1 MSANAALAERFE
13 MLARLME
20 LQDEGGTGDK
30 FKVLAHSKA
39 ARIIADLTQSLPDL
53 AKGPDAK
60 KHLLAIEGIGPKI
73 ADKILEFATTG
84 TIAELDER
92 LNQVPAGLL
101 RLMEIP
107 GLGPKTVRLLWKERG
122 VTDLA
127 SLQRIIN
134 DGSILTVPRM
144 GAKVVENLKQSIAF
158 QQSSGG
164 RLPLGLAAPIARR
177 IVEAMEKVPGVERVA
192 FAGSLR
198 RGKDTIG
205 DIDILCASTKP
216 AAALAAFLR
225 QPGVLQVLN
234 EGETK
239 ASVRLAVDSD
249 LGRWSGAGGVEGD
262 GNGAVG
268 PSVQVDLRLIPLV
281 SWGAAL
287 AYFTG
292 SKDHNVKMRELALAR
307 GLTLS
312 EYGLYPNDD
321 EKTPPHHRGVK
332 PVAGQTEASIYKA
345 LHLEFVEPELRE
357 GRDELSWHAKKIKP
371 PTLIELADIKAELHA
386 HTTASDGLLSIE
398 ELARKA
404 KERGFHTIA
413 VTDHSKSQPV
423 ANGLSPE
430 RLLAHIEAIHKARE
444 KVKGIHILAGSEV
457 DILADGTLD
466 YDDNLLKKLDIVV
479 ASPHNALSQEPAA
492 ATKRVLRAIQHPLV
506 HIIGHPTGRLIN
518 RRPGL
523 DPDMGKLIQASVE
536 HRTALEINAHWLRL
550 DLRDTHVRAAVEKSC
565 LIAIDCDVHDPADFD
580 NLEFGVLTARRGGL
594 TKDLCV
600 NCWSE
605 KKLGEWL
612 RSKGR
617 D

>member
-20 LQDEGGTGDK
+20 LQDQGGEDK
-30 FKVLAHSKA
+30 FKVLAHAKA
-39 ARIIADLTQSLPDL
+39 ARIVADLTQSLPDL
-53 AKGPDAK
+53 AKGRDAK
-60 KHLLAIEGIGPKI
+60 KNLVALEGIGPKI
-73 ADKILEFATTG
+73 ADKIIEFATTG

-92 LNQVPAGLL
+92 LAQVPAGLL

-127 SLQRIIN
+127 SLKKIID

-144 GAKVVENLKQSIAF
+144 GAKAVENLKQSIAF

-164 RLPLGLAAPIARR
+164 RLPLGIAAPIARR
-177 IVEAMEKVPGVERVA
+177 IVHAIEKVPGVERVA

-216 AAALAAFLR
+216 ADALGAFLK
-225 QPGVLQVLN
+225 QPGVLQVLS

-249 LGRWSGAGGVEGD
+249 LGRWSGAIEGD
-262 GNGAVG
+262 GHGAVG
-268 PSVQVDLRLIPLV
+268 PNVQVDLRLIPLA

-292 SKDHNVKMRELALAR
+292 SKDHNVKVRELALAR
-307 GLTLS
+307 GLTLN
-312 EYGLYPNDD
+312 EYGLYPDD
-321 EKTPPHHRGVK
+321 KEKSPPHHRGIK
-332 PVAGQTEASIYKA
+332 AIAGQTEASIYKA
-345 LHLEFVEPELRE
+345 LDLEFVEPELRE

-371 PTLIELADIKAELHA
+371 PALIEVADIKAELHA

-398 ELARKA
+398 ELARHA

-413 VTDHSKSQPV
+413 VTDHSKSQPI

-466 YDDNLLKKLDIVV
+466 YDDKLLKELDVVV

-492 ATKRVLRAIQHPLV
+492 ATKRLLKAIKHPLV

-523 DPDMGKLIQASVE
+523 DPNMGKLIEAAIE
-536 HRTALEINAHWLRL
+536 HKTALEINAHWLRL
-550 DLRDTHVRAAVEKSC
+550 DLRDTHVRAAVEKGC

-617 D
+617 A